1 MAVEELKQNLP
12 KKQNPEQEILKG
24 PGNTRRKFWLGNHH
38 EKSLWRAQGYSKQQR
53 NQKRGRAISFEMVL
67 ERGRKAKER

>member
-24 PGNTRRKFWLGNHH
+24 PGKTRRKFWLGNHH
-38 EKSLWRAQGYSKQQR
+38 EKKSLESTR
-53 NQKRGRAISFEMVL
+53 IF
-67 ERGRKAKER
+67 KAAEKSEKGQSHLL